1 MLLLVNEDATDSGT
15 GVFSRVFDL
24 EAADLDNDAVTSPFE
39 GRFPLN
45 TGITR
50 YVAATGQ
57 TVNLADAYKVSLPEE
72 IAVLGHDCDCR
83 CRTSASTNLWT
94 AARRS
99 GTPRC
104 CACQ

>member
-1 MLLLVNEDATDSGT
+1 MENALENTAFFKSLIRCERAMLLLVNEDATDSGT

-50 YVAATGQ
+50 SKFRQ
-57 TVNLADAYKVSLPEE
+57 
-72 IAVLGHDCDCR
+72 
-83 CRTSASTNLWT
+83 
-94 AARRS
+94 RR
-99 GTPRC
+99 P
-104 CACQ
+104 